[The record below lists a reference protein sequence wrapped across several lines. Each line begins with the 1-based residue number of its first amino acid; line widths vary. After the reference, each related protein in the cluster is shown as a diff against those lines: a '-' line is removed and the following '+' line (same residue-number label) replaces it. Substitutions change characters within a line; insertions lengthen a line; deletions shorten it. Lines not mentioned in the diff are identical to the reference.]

1 MAMTPLQLCAV
12 RLPTAL
18 VEAVQQ
24 LADACGLTFSDVVR
38 GALLS
43 VVELDPGVRQH
54 ATLLYEI
61 AKTQS
66 VLLRL
71 LDTQLDTS
79 QVNQLL
85 ALAEGDAIK
94 YVRERLGEDHGTP

>member
-1 MAMTPLQLCAV
+1 MSMTPVHMCTV
-12 RLPTAL
+12 RLPAAL
-18 VEAVQQ
+18 VEATQR
-24 LADACGLTFSDVVR
+24 LADARGLTFSDVVR
-38 GALLS
+38 SALLS

-54 ATLLYEI
+54 ATVVYEI
-61 AKTQS
+61 AKTRS

-85 ALAEGDAIK
+85 ALAEGDATK
-94 YVRERLGEDHGTP
+94 YVRERLGEDNGTT